1 MNREA
6 KILITG
12 STGAIGLEILQQLDQ
27 RDSLENVTV
36 LARNSKKNRKK
47 LKPFTDKIRVIYG
60 DVTSETSIQDAVFGQ
75 DIIFHLAALI
85 PTVEDEDHELVKRV
99 NIIGTKNVVE
109 AMKAVTPNAFLIFSS
124 SVATYG
130 DRLKDPMIKVD
141 DELKGSEHDNYAFTK
156 VEAENLIR
164 NSGLNWC
171 IYRLSAIMGIGNH
184 KVSTMMFDMP
194 LETPM
199 EFATVRDTARAFINS
214 TEHLGEL
221 KHRTFNLSGG
231 IHCRIVYKEFI
242 EKAFYH
248 FGLGK
253 VSFPKYAFATQ
264 NFHCG
269 YFLDCDELEEILH
282 FRSDDVES
290 YFTEFKGSVP
300 AAQRYLTMPF
310 AWVVKKYL
318 LTLSKPY
325 KAYKKN
331 DRDKMNHFFGE

>member
-1 MNREA
+1 MNGEA

-12 STGAIGLEILQQLDQ
+12 ATGAIGLEILHQLYQ
-27 RDSLENVTV
+27 MNALENITV
-36 LARNSKKNRKK
+36 LARGSGKNRKK
-47 LKPFTDKIRVIYG
+47 LKPYRDKIHIVYG
-60 DVTSETSIQDAVFGQ
+60 DVTDPSSVKEAVNGQ

-85 PTVEDEDHELVKRV
+85 PTVEDEDHDLVKRV
-99 NIIGTKNVVE
+99 NINGTKNVVE
-109 AMKAVTPNAFLIFSS
+109 AMHAVVPNAFLVFSS

-130 DRLKDPMIKVD
+130 DRLKNPMIKVE
-141 DELKGSEHDNYAFTK
+141 DELKGPEHDHYAYTK
-156 VEAENLIR
+156 VEAEKLIR

-199 EFATVRDTARAFINS
+199 EFATVKDTARAFIN
-214 TEHLGEL
+214 TTDHLEEV

-231 IHCRIVYKEFI
+231 IECRIVYQEFI
-242 EKAFYH
+242 SRAFNH

-253 VSFPKYAFATQ
+253 VSFPEYAFAKQ

-282 FRSDDVES
+282 FRSDNVES
-290 YFTEFKGSVP
+290 YFTEFKQSVP
-300 AAQRYLTMPF
+300 VVQRYATIPF
-310 AWVVKKYL
+310 SWVVKKYL

-325 KAYKKN
+325 KAYKKK
-331 DRDKMNHFFGE
+331 DDDKINFYFGE